1 MGVAIT
7 KVVLSKSTVNVKETF
22 KIQVAV
28 KETATEPI
36 SYRLPFKLGQ
46 KKGGIK

>member
-1 MGVAIT
+1 MGVSIT
-7 KVVLSKSTVNVKETF
+7 KVMLSKNKVNVKESF

-36 SYRLPFKLGQ
+36 FYRLPFKLGQ